1 MKRSNFLAALFTL
14 GVSFGQTTEIK
25 PEAKAEKKETWIP
38 LFNGKDLTGWT
49 PKFSGSNLGVNYK
62 DTFQVNDGLLTIDY
76 SKWEKFSGEFGHLY
90 YKTPY
95 SHYKIRSTY
104 RFIDTQV
111 KGGPGWANRN
121 NGFMLHCQDPKTIKK
136 DQDFP
141 NSVEIQLL
149 GGFGKGNR
157 GTLNICTP
165 GTQLHWKGKLTKA
178 HVINTGGPTFHGDQW
193 VTVEIE
199 VRGDK
204 FKHIA
209 NGKVVCEYD
218 NTQLDNGTPLKKGY
232 ISIQAETA
240 PIQFKSIELLSLKE

>member
-1 MKRSNFLAALFTL
+1 MLKATVLSLLLPFSLLHADHH
-14 GVSFGQTTEIK
+14 SEK
-25 PEAKAEKKETWIP
+25 KAEEKWTP
-38 LFNGKDLTGWT
+38 LFNGLNLDGWT
-49 PKFSGSNLGVNYK
+49 PKFSGSDLGINYK
-62 DTFQVNDGLLTIDY
+62 DTFQVKDGLLVIDY
-76 SKWEKFSGEFGHLY
+76 SKWDKFNGEFGHLF

-95 SHYKIRSTY
+95 SSYKIRATY
-104 RFIDTQV
+104 RFIGDQV

-121 NGFMLHCQDPKTIKK
+121 NGFMLHCQNPKTIKK

-141 NSVEIQLL
+141 DSIEVQFL
-149 GGFGKGNR
+149 GGFGKGER

-165 GTQLHWKGKLTKA
+165 GTQLHWAGKLTKK
-178 HVINTGGPTFHGDQW
+178 HVINTKGPTIHCDEW

-218 NTQLDNGTPLKKGY
+218 NTQLDDGSPLTKGW

-240 PIQFKSIELLSLKE
+240 PIEFKSIDLMELKK

>member
-1 MKRSNFLAALFTL
+1 MIKKQLLLAFLAIGFANA
-14 GVSFGQTTEIK
+14 QE
-25 PEAKAEKKETWIP
+25 EKKENWIQ

-49 PKFSGSNLGVNYK
+49 PKFKGSDLGVNYK
-62 DTFQVNDGLLTIDY
+62 DTFKVEDGLLTIDY
-76 SKWEKFSGEFGHLY
+76 SKWDKFSGEFGHLY

-104 RFIDTQV
+104 RFVGKQV

-121 NGFMLHCQDPKTIKK
+121 NGFMLHCQDPKTIGKN
-136 DQDFP
+136 QDFP
-141 NSVEIQLL
+141 NSIEVQLL
-149 GGFGKGNR
+149 GGLQEGKNR

-165 GTQLHWKGKLTKA
+165 GTHLHWNGKLTKG

-199 VRGDK
+199 VRGDN

-218 NTQLDNGTPLKKGY
+218 KTQLNDGTLLTKGY

-240 PIQFKSIELLSLKE
+240 PIQFKSIELLPLGE

>member
-1 MKRSNFLAALFTL
+1 MIKTLALSLLLPFSFLHADHH
-14 GVSFGQTTEIK
+14 G
-25 PEAKAEKKETWIP
+25 EKKETPAAQEEKWIP

-49 PKFSGSNLGVNYK
+49 PKFSGSDLGVNYK
-62 DTFQVNDGLLTIDY
+62 DTFLVKDGLLTIDY
-76 SKWEKFSGEFGHLY
+76 SNWEKFAGEFGHLF

-95 SHYKIRSTY
+95 SHYNIRATY
-104 RFIDTQV
+104 RFIGDQV
-111 KGGPGWANRN
+111 KAGPGWANRN

-141 NSVEIQLL
+141 NSIEVQFL
-149 GGFGKGNR
+149 GGLGKGDR

-165 GTQLHWKGKLTKA
+165 GTQLHWDGKLSKA
-178 HVINTGGPTFHGDQW
+178 HVINTGGPTIHGDDW
-193 VTVEIE
+193 VTVEVQ

-209 NGKVVCEYD
+209 NGQVVCEYD
-218 NTQLDNGTPLKKGY
+218 NTQLDDGSPLTSGY

-240 PIQFKSIELLSLKE
+240 PIQFKSIEIQPLKE